1 MLQVPPQQ
9 YVNVPVPV
17 SMVEPS
23 SGQRMMLA
31 NRVQSSVAWPQG
43 GRQVTLVPSWPQQA
57 APHSLIVDAAPFLN
71 MEDIY
76 PKHHLN
82 LPRHELKK
90 ESPVHHLVYVHLF
103 CLYMLFL

>member
-1 MLQVPPQQ
+1 MFQVPPQQ

-23 SGQRMMLA
+23 SGQRMMLT

-57 APHSLIVDAAPFLN
+57 APHSLIVDTAPFLN

-90 ESPVHHLVYVHLF
+90 ESPVHHLVYVVF
-103 CLYMLFL
+103 